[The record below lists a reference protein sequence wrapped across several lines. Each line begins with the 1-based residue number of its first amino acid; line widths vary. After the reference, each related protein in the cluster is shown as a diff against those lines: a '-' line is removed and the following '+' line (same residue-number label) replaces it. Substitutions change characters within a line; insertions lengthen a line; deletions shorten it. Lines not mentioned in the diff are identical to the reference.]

1 MGWIDCFEIDA
12 SEKKI
17 QLTAEIPPALGEIYM
32 DEDKMI
38 QVLTNLLGNAM
49 KFTPEGGKITVSIFN
64 KEDKIEVRITDT
76 GIGIEKEKLEKI
88 FEGFVQADGSITR
101 HFSGVGLGLTVT
113 RKLVELHGGRLW
125 VHSRPGRGSRFYFTL
140 PLKPITI
147 RHKELAA

>member
-1 MGWIDCFEIDA
+1 M
-12 SEKKI
+12 KKVVI
-17 QLTAEIPPALGEIYM
+17 I
-32 DEDKMI
+32 
-38 QVLTNLLGNAM
+38 
-49 KFTPEGGKITVSIFN
+49 GGGFAGSLVA
-64 KEDKIEVRITDT
+64 R
-76 GIGIEKEKLEKI
+76 KLEKI